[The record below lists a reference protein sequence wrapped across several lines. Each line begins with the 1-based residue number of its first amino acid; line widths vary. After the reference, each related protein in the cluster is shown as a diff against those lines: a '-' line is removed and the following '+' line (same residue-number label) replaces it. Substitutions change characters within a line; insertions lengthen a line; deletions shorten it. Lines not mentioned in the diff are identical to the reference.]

1 MSWWDYGHWIT
12 RIAHRIP
19 ISNPFQQGVS
29 QASHLFIA
37 QNEDSANKIMDKLCS
52 RYIMIDYQMP
62 TKKFYAM
69 PAWAGSS
76 EDKFFETYY
85 QPIQDGKLEPITLFY
100 PAYYRSM
107 VVRLY
112 NFDGKAV
119 IPQETLVISCEEKLS
134 KEGVRYKEITSSKS
148 FSTYEEAQDYISSQE
163 SGDWKIVGTDPS
175 TSPMPLEELK
185 RYKLIHE
192 SDATA
197 TIAGKQLP
205 EVKIFE
211 YVQ

>member
-1 MSWWDYGHWIT
+1 
-12 RIAHRIP
+12 
-19 ISNPFQQGVS
+19 
-29 QASHLFIA
+29 
-37 QNEDSANKIMDKLCS
+37 MDKLSS

-100 PAYYRSM
+100 PAYYRSI

-112 NFDGKAV
+112 NFDGKAIV
-119 IPQETLVISCEEKLS
+119 PKESIVISYEKKTN
-134 KEGVRYKEITSSKS
+134 KEGVWYKEITGSKS
-148 FSTYEEAQDYISSQE
+148 FSTYEAAAEYLASHK
-163 SGDWKIVGTDPS
+163 SGNYRIVSPNPCV
-175 TSPMPLEELK
+175 SPMPLEELK
-185 RYKLIHE
+185 RYKLVHE

-211 YVQ
+211 YAKLGKS